1 MIVINDWF
9 PDIKLPGAKEV
20 NERFKKRSKGKDM
33 LGNANTTYAG
43 VHILR
48 AAIEKAAS
56 TDGVAIRDALAG
68 LDLVLG
74 PQSFMYERVKFDNT
88 GFMPR
93 TTLVAAQVSGGQSKV
108 IWPSAYQTT
117 KAVWPVTR

>member
-1 MIVINDWF
+1 
-9 PDIKLPGAKEV
+9 
-20 NERFKKRSKGKDM
+20 
-33 LGNANTTYAG
+33 
-43 VHILR
+43 
-48 AAIEKAAS
+48 
-56 TDGVAIRDALAG
+56 
-68 LDLVLG
+68 
-74 PQSFMYERVKFDNT
+74 MYERVKFDNT